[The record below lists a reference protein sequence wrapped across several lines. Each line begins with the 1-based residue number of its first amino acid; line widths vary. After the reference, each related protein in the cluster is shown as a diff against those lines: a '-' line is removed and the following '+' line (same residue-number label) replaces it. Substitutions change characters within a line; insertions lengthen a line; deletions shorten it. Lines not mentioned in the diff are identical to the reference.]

1 MACRPLHCTCL
12 LPSKDVLVKVELEL
26 FIGNVDT
33 ELLKGVAAE
42 VLEAKNVQN
51 ANVPQLNRPCY
62 ESQNA
67 ETLYHTAQQT
77 HTHHQALQL
86 SHTHPSTGGLRAGLI
101 LFTIQLNS
109 RPYSALAMA
118 SRTSIACSTVF
129 RRTMVSPWVATRV
142 VVTAFSNASALI
154 LRRPATTNGK

>member
-51 ANVPQLNRPCY
+51 ANVPQLNQPCY

-77 HTHHQALQL
+77 CTLT
-86 SHTHPSTGGLRAGLI
+86 SPSTTVITHSPINRRVESRVDPVHNPAEQSAVQCLGHGITDIHR
-101 LFTIQLNS
+101 LFHS
-109 RPYSALAMA
+109 
-118 SRTSIACSTVF
+118 V
-129 RRTMVSPWVATRV
+129 
-142 VVTAFSNASALI
+142 
-154 LRRPATTNGK
+154 